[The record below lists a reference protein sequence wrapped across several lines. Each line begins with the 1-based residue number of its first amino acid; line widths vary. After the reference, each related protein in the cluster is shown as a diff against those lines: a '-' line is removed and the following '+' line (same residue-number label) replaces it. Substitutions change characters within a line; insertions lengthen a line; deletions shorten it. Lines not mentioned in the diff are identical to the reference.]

1 LLFLSTLARLLF
13 PAWGFF
19 DVATSAP
26 RLEVRARRAGE
37 TPGPWQPAVVAAPRR
52 FRHLLFNPDGTRVLA
67 EQTLV
72 DRWVSE
78 CMNAA
83 VHEQHVAADSAS
95 ANSVSA
101 HSVTALLTRQLA
113 QSNVPL
119 AWRTGIGAG
128 WEYRV
133 CVDAD
138 HDGTILGPFPGP
150 C

>member
-1 LLFLSTLARLLF
+1 MLLLTTLARLLF

-26 RLEVRARRAGE
+26 RLEVRARRDGE
-37 TPGPWQPAVVAAPRR
+37 TPGPWQAAVVAAPRR

-78 CMNAA
+78 CIHAA
-83 VHEQHVAADSAS
+83 EHELQVAADS
-95 ANSVSA
+95 VS
-101 HSVTALLTRQLA
+101 ALLTRQLA
-113 QSNVPL
+113 ASNVPL

-138 HDGTILGPFPGP
+138 HDGTILGPFAGP

>member
-1 LLFLSTLARLLF
+1 MLLLSTLARLLF

-19 DVATSAP
+19 DIATSAP
-26 RLEVRARRAGE
+26 RLEVRARRVGE
-37 TPGPWQPAVVAAPRR
+37 TPGPWQAAVVAAPRR

-78 CMNAA
+78 CQHAA
-83 VHEQHVAADSAS
+83 VHKQRVAADS
-95 ANSVSA
+95 VSA
-101 HSVTALLTRQLA
+101 MLTRQLA
-113 QSNVPL
+113 QSHVPL

-138 HDGTILGPFPGP
+138 HDGTILGPFAGP

>member
-1 LLFLSTLARLLF
+1 
-13 PAWGFF
+13 
-19 DVATSAP
+19 
-26 RLEVRARRAGE
+26 
-37 TPGPWQPAVVAAPRR
+37 
-52 FRHLLFNPDGTRVLA
+52 VLA

-72 DRWVSE
+72 ERWVSE
-78 CMNAA
+78 CQDAA
-83 VHEQHVAADSAS
+83 VCEQHVGADSVVTDPVS
-95 ANSVSA
+95 ANSVS
-101 HSVTALLTRQLA
+101 ALLTRQLA